1 VGHIRRAGTRNTGAA
16 PAGPHP
22 KAADAPAADPI
33 ATKRLPHN
41 PIGICTMESTTQGDP
56 MSLRIGS
63 TAPDFGSDTTEGRIH
78 FHDWIGD
85 SRALLLSHPRDLRTL
100 PSSPSL

>member
-1 VGHIRRAGTRNTGAA
+1 
-16 PAGPHP
+16 
-22 KAADAPAADPI
+22 
-33 ATKRLPHN
+33 
-41 PIGICTMESTTQGDP
+41 